1 MLYRGADVIRDVEWV
16 VFDEARPAH
25 KQQHTGSYACWHQSI
40 STRSLVTRV
49 CLPQVHYVTDV
60 ERGVVWEEA
69 RAALC
74 SALLSLVQSPNAQM
88 LHLCASR

>member
-25 KQQHTGSYACWHQSI
+25 KQQHTCSYAI

-49 CLPQVHYVTDV
+49 CLSQVHYVNDV

-69 RAALC
+69 RTAPCIALPC
-74 SALLSLVQSPNAQM
+74 SLFAKS
-88 LHLCASR
+88 